1 MTRLS
6 SSLPARTLS
15 FRWKTQSTLC
25 LSSSLKEREWP
36 IRAWTRNKKHSVEV
50 PDACPRDIFPNMN
63 SLLRALLTLPMITC
77 TVERLF
83 SAVNRMKTGTR
94 ATMLTDRLNS
104 LSLLSFER
112 ELTDSLEYQEILA
125 VFSTRPR
132 RLLPSAPRP
141 TSKFEVNCVH
151 LWLFICYLG
160 LLCCCLDG

>member
-6 SSLPARTLS
+6 SSLPACTLS

-25 LSSSLKEREWP
+25 LCCSLKERERP
-36 IRAWTRNKKHSVEV
+36 IRPWTRNKKHSVEV

-83 SAVNRMKTGTR
+83 PAVNRMKTGTR

-104 LSLLSFER
+104 LTQLSFER
-112 ELTDSLEYQEILA
+112 ELTDSLEYQVNVLCSA
-125 VFSTRPR
+125 WNPAFS
-132 RLLPSAPRP
+132 
-141 TSKFEVNCVH
+141 C
-151 LWLFICYLG
+151 CYKPQVPQASLNWIVCMCDYWSVISG
-160 LLCCCLDG
+160 CLYC